1 MVISNLKRNKRKVS
15 YHRKPK
21 GYWVRKSRHRNFRS
35 GWKWRSERIGSK
47 HRTPKQ
53 QPVLLYLTWVQAIN
67 LTILRHGAQGHS
79 LVQSDM
85 WHWASH
91 PLAKLIKSL
100 EDLQHVCYYAKF
112 HHHALFKILITTGMY
127 NCYSQLPSED
137 TGRNKGFIT
146 FPMSHSTL
154 THQDWLGDGMPELE
168 GSTKPVNQP
177 SKERNQGRTVART
190 CDVLPNLTPF
200 YLIHRSFWPSENLK
214 EDSSTGRDDD
224 EDWRGCG

>member
-1 MVISNLKRNKRKVS
+1 MKTALRENRV
-15 YHRKPK
+15 
-21 GYWVRKSRHRNFRS
+21 
-35 GWKWRSERIGSK
+35 K

-53 QPVLLYLTWVQAIN
+53 QPVLLYLTSVQAIN

-127 NCYSQLPSED
+127 NCYSQLPSEY

-146 FPMSHSTL
+146 FPMSHSAL
-154 THQDWLGDGMPELE
+154 THQDWLGDGMSELE
-168 GSTKPVNQP
+168 GSTKPGNQP
-177 SKERNQGRTVART
+177 SEERNQGRTVART
-190 CDVLPNLTPF
+190 CDVLPNLTHF
-200 YLIHRSFWPSENLK
+200 I
-214 EDSSTGRDDD
+214 SSTKASDPQETWRRIQTQVMMRMMKTD
-224 EDWRGCG
+224 EDGIMVKIHDEEHEGNSDDQ